1 MGLLSGILGF
11 PLLPVCGVIQLGELI
26 QRRVNEEI
34 AAPAS
39 IRRELE
45 AAEEKRAAG
54 EISPEEE
61 AEVQQQVLR
70 RLDMTETDEKER

>member
-11 PLLPVCGVIQLGELI
+11 PLLPVRGVIQLGELI

>member
-1 MGLLSGILGF
+1 MGLLSGILGL
-11 PLLPVCGVIQLGELI
+11 PLLPVRGVIQLGELI
-26 QRRVNEEI
+26 QRRVNEEL

-54 EISPEEE
+54 EITAEEE

-70 RLDMTETDEKER
+70 RLDVTETDEKER

>member
-1 MGLLSGILGF
+1 MGLLSGILGL
-11 PLLPVCGVIQLGELI
+11 PLLPVRGVIQLGELI
-26 QRRVNEEI
+26 QRRVNEEL

-54 EISPEEE
+54 EISAEEE

-70 RLDMTETDEKER
+70 RLDVTENDEKER

>member
-1 MGLLSGILGF
+1 MGLLSGILGL
-11 PLLPVCGVIQLGELI
+11 PLLPVRGVIQLGELI
-26 QRRVNEEI
+26 QRRVNEEL

-70 RLDMTETDEKER
+70 RLNVTETDEKER

>member
-1 MGLLSGILGF
+1 MGLLSGILGL
-11 PLLPVCGVIQLGELI
+11 PLLPVRGVIQLGELI
-26 QRRVNEEI
+26 QRRVNEEL

-70 RLDMTETDEKER
+70 RLDVTETDEKER

>member
-1 MGLLSGILGF
+1 MGLLSGILGL
-11 PLLPVCGVIQLGELI
+11 PLLPVRGVIQLGELI
-26 QRRVNEEI
+26 QRRVDEEL

-70 RLDMTETDEKER
+70 RLDVTETNEKER

>member
-1 MGLLSGILGF
+1 MGLLSGILGL
-11 PLLPVCGVIQLGELI
+11 PLLPVRGVIQLGELI
-26 QRRVNEEI
+26 QRRVNEEL

-54 EISPEEE
+54 EISAEEE

-70 RLDMTETDEKER
+70 RLDVTETDEKER